1 MLTGRQLSK
10 IRTIAGISQS
20 EIASEMLVTTN
31 CIKSIEYGSN
41 IYKSL
46 RRYYELSL
54 KIMIDDLIDEDQQ
67 RICLDLIEQYN
78 ECNANTKQPL
88 MYF

>member
-1 MLTGRQLSK
+1 MLTGRQLSR

-31 CIKSIEYGSN
+31 CIKSIEYESSKD
-41 IYKSL
+41 KSL

-78 ECNANTKQPL
+78 ECNAKTKQPL
-88 MYF
+88 LYF